1 MNQRPNTKGL
11 VSRIFRVTIIAVRI
25 IGIQSEEIR
34 TVEREVLNKRDPTK
48 YVRATTILYP
58 GEMILRCDIISDRR
72 VLRVMTP
79 EEYYYNSREINF
91 KN

>member
-25 IGIQSEEIR
+25 IGIESEDIR
-34 TVEREVLNKRDPTK
+34 TIELEILNKKDPCK
-48 YVRATTILYP
+48 FARAVTPLKA
-58 GEMILRCDIISDRR
+58 GEMILRCDVISDRHA
-72 VLRVMTP
+72 LHVMTP
-79 EEYYYNSREINF
+79 EEFYYNSREI